1 MRKENVILYI
11 VGILLF
17 IVLFGS
23 ISNSD
28 FEDEKNEF
36 IYQSQIQGIEID
48 LDENGI
54 HDSICECG
62 MCLDTE

>member
-1 MRKENVILYI
+1 MRKGNVILYI

-17 IVLFGS
+17 IVLFGA

-28 FEDEKNEF
+28 YQDEQNEF
-36 IYQSQIQGIEID
+36 IYQSQVQGSIID
-48 LDENGI
+48 LNEDNI

-62 MCLDTE
+62 ICLDTE

>member
-1 MRKENVILYI
+1 MNKGNVILYI

-36 IYQSQIQGIEID
+36 IYQSQMQGSIID
-48 LDENGI
+48 LNEDNI
-54 HDSICECG
+54 HDSICECEY
-62 MCLDTE
+62 CLDTE